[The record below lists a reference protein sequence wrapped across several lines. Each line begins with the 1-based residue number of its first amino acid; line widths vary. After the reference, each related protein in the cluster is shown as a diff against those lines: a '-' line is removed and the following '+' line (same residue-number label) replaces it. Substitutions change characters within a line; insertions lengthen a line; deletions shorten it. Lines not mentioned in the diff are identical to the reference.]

1 MSECAGNAGYRAAG
15 RWHDPPSSS
24 PAVIGSGSTLPPG
37 AHADISAAV
46 AREECR
52 GLLDLD
58 VAGPLPDVAGDTF
71 SFGLSSAGEAM
82 RALTTLA
89 TKNSVSENRLTT
101 WPVFP
106 YGVIAMAVGKP

>member
-1 MSECAGNAGYRAAG
+1 MSGNAGYRAAG

-24 PAVIGSGSTLPPG
+24 PAVIGSGSTLPPPG

-46 AREECR
+46 PREECR

-71 SFGLSSAGEAM
+71 SFGFGGAGEA
-82 RALTTLA
+82 
-89 TKNSVSENRLTT
+89 
-101 WPVFP
+101 
-106 YGVIAMAVGKP
+106 I